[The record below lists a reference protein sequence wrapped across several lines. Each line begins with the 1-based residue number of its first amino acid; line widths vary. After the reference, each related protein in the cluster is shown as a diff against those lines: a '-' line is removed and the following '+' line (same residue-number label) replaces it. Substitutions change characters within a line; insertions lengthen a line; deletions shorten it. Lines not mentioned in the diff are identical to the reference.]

1 MSKKLEIQS
10 KYGVHRVR
18 QDDKV
23 VLATKDLREAEEA
36 LAKLLIEDRHR
47 SLYELLLSDQLD
59 HAQAVELVNKRPE
72 FKAWLKQL
80 YKDKYNNADNNITGG
95 VPDTDRGMG

>member
-18 QDDKV
+18 QDNKV
-23 VLATKDLREAEEA
+23 VLATKDLHEAEEA
-36 LAKLLIEDRHR
+36 LANLLIEDRHR
-47 SLYELLLSDQLD
+47 RLYEFLLTEQLD
-59 HAQAVELVNKRPE
+59 HAQAVKFVDKRPE

-80 YKDKYNNADNNITGG
+80 YKDKYNADNDITGG
-95 VPDTDRGMG
+95 VPDTNRSMG